1 MGNIKKDLVELIN
14 KIDDEKFLNN
24 LIFIIRGYML
34 NKKK

>member
-1 MGNIKKDLVELIN
+1 MGNIKKDLLGLIN

-24 LIFIIRGYML
+24 LIFIIRGYMI